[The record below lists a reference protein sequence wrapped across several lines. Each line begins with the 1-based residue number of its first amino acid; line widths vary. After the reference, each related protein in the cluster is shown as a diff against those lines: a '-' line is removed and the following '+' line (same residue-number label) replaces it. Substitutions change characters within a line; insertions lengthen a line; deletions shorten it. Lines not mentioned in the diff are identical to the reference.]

1 MPQQDTKTKLLRTY
15 LLVTFF
21 YGLLGFL
28 DAVFFSRGAVG
39 NINTYHYL
47 ATLVFF
53 TFLLFSIV
61 ALVYFVQDNLPRI
74 TWVLPTYTIVTKVG
88 IVVAAFVWASS
99 LANAQVAVV
108 SQAVPTL
115 LVSLAILFSL
125 FECGFSVYL
134 LRRFGMV

>member
-1 MPQQDTKTKLLRTY
+1 MLSTKTRLLRTY

-39 NINTYHYL
+39 DINTYHYL

-53 TFLLFSIV
+53 TFILFSIV
-61 ALVYFVQDNLPRI
+61 ALVYFIQENLPRI
-74 TWVLPTYTIVTKVG
+74 TWVLPMYTIVTKIG
-88 IVVAAFVWASS
+88 IVFAAFVWASS
-99 LANAQVAVV
+99 LAHAQIAVAA
-108 SQAVPTL
+108 QAVPTL
-115 LVSLAILFSL
+115 LVFFAIIFSL

-134 LRRFGMV
+134 LKKFGMV